1 MMNATYFQMVQ
12 KTGIYVESKTSI
24 EKACTDD
31 KANGTKC

>member
-1 MMNATYFQMVQ
+1 MVE
-12 KTGIYVESKTSI
+12 KTGIYVESKTSV